1 MKIRTVVIILVIVV
15 MVSLIDLQADV
26 RQPDT
31 RLQGRVLSSTGQPVV
46 QAEVRLDN
54 FERSSYTN
62 EEGIF
67 VLDVPAGSNRI
78 KLIISHPDYFEQDF
92 LVNLTA
98 EAKILKF
105 VVNPYISQKE
115 EVVVTATRF
124 PEPVTS
130 VPAASS
136 VLTAAT
142 IEEQL
147 PAQVTEVIQNT
158 AGVSTLGT
166 GGFSVVPSIRGLAR
180 RRVLLLIDNARLS
193 SDRRTGPNASFLNPE
208 DIQKVEIL
216 RSASSVYYGSDA
228 IGGVINYLTHMPQP
242 EEPLRVR
249 GYLKYGTV
257 NNEREVNLSF
267 SGAGQSYGYYFSVRD
282 DQADNYQS
290 PSSEIPCSYFGQ
302 SSFLGKII
310 KYSDKRE
317 ISASFLLGRGQNI
330 GKPAINSDSK
340 PTWYPAENQNLFQ
353 FNWKE
358 KSFGPKA
365 LLNFHLYINPNYMET
380 RTDKIDNSVKTQ
392 ESYARTESTDF
403 GLQLSCEFRLLS
415 GLRLTTGADLIGR
428 ADSQAYNQYINFDD
442 YGQINEIIDEYPYTR
457 GRRLDSGLFLT
468 LDFSMIKKLD
478 ITGGWRYDWLYSR
491 AETGG
496 EDLSTRDH
504 SLTGF
509 LAASYQL
516 FQNVSLF
523 ANYSRAYRT
532 PDINEKFYTGIT
544 GRGFII
550 ANPQLKNESS
560 QNFDAGVKISGS
572 RMFLGIYGFV
582 YNIDNLIERYL
593 IGSQL
598 YTYGNVEQ
606 GKIKGVELEAEYFP
620 WSRLSF
626 FGNYFLYDGQSK
638 VTGGPLNDIPSPRLF
653 IGGRAWLSRL
663 TLEISLL
670 YQAKK
675 DEPGPAEI
683 AIPDYSLVNLRA
695 SYRLNRALKIN
706 LRVNNLF
713 NKWYLARPDPDS
725 REEPGRNF
733 LLGLSF
739 SY

>member
-1 MKIRTVVIILVIVV
+1 MKAKTGFLILVIL
-15 MVSLIDLQADV
+15 MASLSYLQAEV
-26 RQPDT
+26 RLPDT
-31 RLQGRVLSSTGQPVV
+31 RLQGRVLSTSGQPVV
-46 QAEVRLDN
+46 QAKVSLD
-54 FERSSYTN
+54 SSGQSARTD
-62 EEGIF
+62 EEGNF
-67 VLDVPAGSNRI
+67 VLDVPAGLNKIRLYI
-78 KLIISHPDYFEQDF
+78 THPDYLEQEF
-92 LVNLTA
+92 LVNLPD
-98 EAKILKF
+98 EGKILKF
-105 VVNPYISQKE
+105 VVTPYIPQKE

-124 PEPVTS
+124 AEPITS
-130 VPAASS
+130 VPAAST
-136 VLTAAT
+136 VIAAT
-142 IEEQL
+142 NIEEQL

-166 GGFSVVPSIRGLAR
+166 GGFSIVPSIRGLAR

-208 DIQKVEIL
+208 DLQKVEIL
-216 RSASSVYYGSDA
+216 RSPSSVYYGSDA
-228 IGGVINYLTHMPQP
+228 IGGVINYLTYVPQP

-267 SGAGQSYGYYFSVRD
+267 SGAGQNYGYYFSVRH

-290 PSSEIPCSYFGQ
+290 PASEIPCSYFGQ
-302 SSFLGKII
+302 SSFFGKII
-310 KYSDKRE
+310 KYSTKRE

-353 FNWKE
+353 FSWKE

-365 LLNFHLYINPNYMET
+365 QLNFHIYVNPNFLET
-380 RTDKIDNSVKTQ
+380 RTDKIENSIKTQ

-403 GLQLSCEFRLLS
+403 GLQLAFDYQLLA
-415 GLRLTTGADLIGR
+415 GLRLTAGADLLGR
-428 ADSQAYNQYINFDD
+428 ANSRAYNQYINFDD
-442 YGQINEIIDEYPYTR
+442 YGQINEIIDEYPYTG

-468 LDFSMIKKLD
+468 LDFSAIKKLD

-491 AETGG
+491 AKTGG
-496 EDLSTRDH
+496 EDLSTHDH

-560 QNFDAGVKISGS
+560 QNFDAGLKISGS
-572 RMFLGIYGFV
+572 RLFLGIYGFV

-626 FGNYFLYDGQSK
+626 FGNYFFYDGQSK
-638 VTGGPLNDIPSPRLF
+638 VTSGPLNDIPSPRLF
-653 IGGRAWLSRL
+653 LGGRVWLSRL

-683 AIPDYSLVNLRA
+683 AIPGYSLLNLRA
-695 SYRLNRALKIN
+695 SYRLNRSVKIN

-713 NKWYLARPDPDS
+713 DKWYLARPDPDS

-733 LLGLSF
+733 LLGLNF